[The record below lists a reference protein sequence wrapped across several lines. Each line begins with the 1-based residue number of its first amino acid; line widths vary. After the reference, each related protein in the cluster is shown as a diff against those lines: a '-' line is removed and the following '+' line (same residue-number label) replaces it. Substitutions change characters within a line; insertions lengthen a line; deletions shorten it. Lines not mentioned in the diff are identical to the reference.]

1 MALNV
6 TPDTLR
12 EYSGIPDSS
21 KFPSAVVFNE
31 TAIAADGTIVF
42 CTIDKSCN
50 SIGGNAQSSPAL
62 DGKGVLCIGAWD
74 KLFAIQASSPI
85 AMGGWPMMGHDASRA
100 ANASAILPSAPRMLT
115 QTALPTGFSFE
126 VGSPLGGFL
135 KVETSTDLGFW
146 TVLGTHR
153 SSEVFHDTSSR
164 ENSRFYRV
172 RPCHA
177 P

>member
-1 MALNV
+1 M
-6 TPDTLR
+6 
-12 EYSGIPDSS
+12 
-21 KFPSAVVFNE
+21 VFNE

-42 CTIDKSCN
+42 RSIDKSCN

-62 DGKGVLCIGAWD
+62 DGKGVLYIGAWD
-74 KLFAIQASSPI
+74 KLFAIQASNPI

-100 ANASAILPSAPRMLT
+100 ANASTALPSAPRILT
-115 QTALPTGFSFE
+115 PTALSTGFSFK
-126 VGSPLGGFL
+126 VASPLGGFL
-135 KVETSTDLGFW
+135 KVETSTHLGVW

-153 SSEVFHDTSSR
+153 SSEVFHDTNSR

-172 RPCHA
+172 RAFHA

>member
-12 EYSGIPDSS
+12 EYSRISDSS

-31 TAIAADGTIVF
+31 TAIAADGKIVF
-42 CTIDKSCN
+42 RTIDKSYK

-62 DGKGVLCIGAWD
+62 DGKGGLYIGAWD
-74 KLFAIQASSPI
+74 KLFAIQASGPV

-135 KVETSTDLGFW
+135 KVEASPHLGVW
-146 TVLGTHR
+146 TVLGTYR
-153 SSEVFHDTSSR
+153 SSEVFLDTRSR
-164 ENSRFYRV
+164 GNSRFYRV
-172 RPCHA
+172 RPFHA

>member
-1 MALNV
+1 MALNA
-6 TPDTLR
+6 TPDILR
-12 EYSGIPDSS
+12 EYSRIPDSS

-42 CTIDKSCN
+42 RTIDKSCN

-62 DGKGVLCIGAWD
+62 DGKGVLYIGAWD

-100 ANASAILPSAPRMLT
+100 ANASAILPSAHQMLAP
-115 QTALPTGFSFE
+115 TAPPNGFSFK
-126 VGSPLGGFL
+126 VASPLGGFL
-135 KVETSTDLGFW
+135 KVETWTDLGVW
-146 TVLGTHR
+146 KVLGTNR
-153 SSEVFHDTSSR
+153 TSEVFLDTSSR

-172 RPCHA
+172 RPFHA

>member
-12 EYSGIPDSS
+12 EYSRIPDSS

-42 CTIDKSCN
+42 RTIDKSCN
-50 SIGGNAQSSPAL
+50 SIGGNDRSSLAL
-62 DGKGVLCIGAWD
+62 DGKGGLYIGAWD
-74 KLFAIQASSPI
+74 RLFAIQSSSLI

-100 ANASAILPSAPRMLT
+100 ANASTALLSAPRMLT
-115 QTALPTGFSFE
+115 PTALPAGFSFK
-126 VGSPLGGFL
+126 VASPLGGFL
-135 KVETSTDLGFW
+135 KVETSTHQGVW

-153 SSEVFHDTSSR
+153 SSEVFLDTSSR
-164 ENSRFYRV
+164 ENSRF
-172 RPCHA
+172 
-177 P
+177 

>member
-1 MALNV
+1 
-6 TPDTLR
+6 
-12 EYSGIPDSS
+12 
-21 KFPSAVVFNE
+21 
-31 TAIAADGTIVF
+31 
-42 CTIDKSCN
+42 
-50 SIGGNAQSSPAL
+50 
-62 DGKGVLCIGAWD
+62 
-74 KLFAIQASSPI
+74 
-85 AMGGWPMMGHDASRA
+85 MMGHDASRA

-153 SSEVFHDTSSR
+153 SSEVFHDTNSR

-172 RPCHA
+172 RAFHA

>member
-12 EYSGIPDSS
+12 EYSRIPDSS

-42 CTIDKSCN
+42 RTIDKSCN

-62 DGKGVLCIGAWD
+62 DGKGVLYIGPWD

-100 ANASAILPSAPRMLT
+100 ANASAILPSAPQMLAP
-115 QTALPTGFSFE
+115 TAPPTGFSFK
-126 VGSPLGGFL
+126 VASPLGGFL
-135 KVETSTDLGFW
+135 KVEASPHLGGW
-146 TVLGTHR
+146 TVLGTYR
-153 SSEVFHDTSSR
+153 SSEVFLDTRSR

-172 RPCHA
+172 RPFHA

>member
-1 MALNV
+1 M
-6 TPDTLR
+6 TPDTLG
-12 EYSGIPDSS
+12 EYSRIPDSS

-62 DGKGVLCIGAWD
+62 DGKGVLYIGAWD
-74 KLFAIQASSPI
+74 KLFAIQASSPV

-100 ANASAILPSAPRMLT
+100 ANASTALPSAPRMLT
-115 QTALPTGFSFE
+115 PTALPIGFSFK
-126 VGSPLGGFL
+126 VGSPLGGFV
-135 KVETSTDLGFW
+135 KVEASTNLSVW
-146 TVLGTHR
+146 MVLGTHR
-153 SSEVFHDTSSR
+153 SSEVFLDTSSR

-172 RPCHA
+172 RPFHA

>member
-12 EYSGIPDSS
+12 EYSRIPDSS

-31 TAIAADGTIVF
+31 TAIAADGKIVF
-42 CTIDKSCN
+42 RTIDKSYK
-50 SIGGNAQSSPAL
+50 SIGGSDLSSLAL
-62 DGKGVLCIGAWD
+62 DGKGGLYIGAWD
-74 KLFAIQASSPI
+74 KLFAIQASGPV

-100 ANASAILPSAPRMLT
+100 ANASAILPSAPRMLAP
-115 QTALPTGFSFE
+115 TAPPTGFSFK
-126 VGSPLGGFL
+126 VASPLGGFL
-135 KVETSTDLGFW
+135 RVEPSTDLGVW

-153 SSEVFHDTSSR
+153 PPRCSSTPSSR
-164 ENSRFYRV
+164 DNSRFYRV
-172 RPCHA
+172 RPFHA

>member
-1 MALNV
+1 MALNA
-6 TPDTLR
+6 TPDILR
-12 EYSGIPDSS
+12 EYSRIPDSS

-42 CTIDKSCN
+42 RTIDKSCN

-62 DGKGVLCIGAWD
+62 DGKGVLYIGAWD

-100 ANASAILPSAPRMLT
+100 ANASAILPSAPQMLAP
-115 QTALPTGFSFE
+115 TAPPTGFSFK
-126 VGSPLGGFL
+126 VASPLGGFL
-135 KVETSTDLGFW
+135 KVETWTDLGVW
-146 TVLGTHR
+146 KVLGTNR
-153 SSEVFHDTSSR
+153 TSEVFLDTSSR

-172 RPCHA
+172 RPFHA

>member
-1 MALNV
+1 M
-6 TPDTLR
+6 
-12 EYSGIPDSS
+12 
-21 KFPSAVVFNE
+21 VFNE
-31 TAIAADGTIVF
+31 AAIAADGKIVF
-42 CTIDKSCN
+42 RTIDKSYK
-50 SIGGNAQSSPAL
+50 SIGGNDLSSLAL
-62 DGKGVLCIGAWD
+62 DGKGGLYIGAWD
-74 KLFAIQASSPI
+74 KLFAIQASGPV

-126 VGSPLGGFL
+126 VGSPLGGFP

-153 SSEVFHDTSSR
+153 SSEVFHDTNSR

-172 RPCHA
+172 RAFHA